1 MGAPAVSVAMSA
13 DHLRDPPGEPFADE
27 LALAR
32 AVAGGDRRAA
42 ERFARRLAPTVR
54 RVARLLLRGAG
65 DADDAAQTC
74 LIELLRAAGGYEA
87 RGSLEGWAHR
97 IAVRVVLRA
106 ARRSRDLQARE
117 ELRDDLHDAGPP
129 TEPER
134 PFDDLPRPLEH
145 YLDGLAD
152 AHRSVLVLRHA
163 LGHTVPE
170 IAEISGAPV
179 PTVKSRLLK
188 AQAELRR
195 LIQRDIHLGG
205 RQDRRPS

>member
-1 MGAPAVSVAMSA
+1 MVAPAASVAMSA
-13 DHLRDPPGEPFADE
+13 DPVPVPSGEPFADE

-54 RVARLLLRGAG
+54 RVARLLVRGG
-65 DADDAAQTC
+65 DAEDAAQTC
-74 LIELLRAAGGYEA
+74 LIELLRSAGGYEA

-97 IAVRVVLRA
+97 IAVRVALRTV
-106 ARRSRDLQARE
+106 RRARDLHARE
-117 ELRDDLHDAGPP
+117 ELRDDLHDAGLAD
-129 TEPER
+129 EPGR
-134 PFDDLPRPLEH
+134 PLDDLPRPLEH
-145 YLDGLAD
+145 YLGGLGD
-152 AHRSVLVLRHA
+152 AHRHALVLRHA

-179 PTVKSRLLK
+179 ATVKSRLLK

-195 LIQRDIHLGG
+195 LIQRDLNLGV
-205 RQDRRPS
+205 RPDRRPS

>member
-1 MGAPAVSVAMSA
+1 MGVLALSA
-13 DHLRDPPGEPFADE
+13 DMPADSPVSLGEPFADE

-32 AVAGGDRRAA
+32 AVARGDRPAA

-54 RVARLLLRGAG
+54 RVARLLLRGG
-65 DADDAAQTC
+65 DSDDAVQTC
-74 LIELLRAAGGYEA
+74 LIELLRSAGGYEG

-97 IAVRVVLRA
+97 IAVRVALRS
-106 ARRSRDLQARE
+106 ARRTRDQHARE
-117 ELRDDLHDAGPP
+117 ELRDDLHDAGVVAS
-129 TEPER
+129 EPGTLG
-134 PFDDLPRPLEH
+134 DDLPRPLHH
-145 YLDGLAD
+145 YLDAIGE

-170 IAEISGAPV
+170 IAEICAAPV

-195 LIQRDIHLGG
+195 LIQRDINLGV
-205 RQDRRPS
+205 RNDRRPS

>member
-1 MGAPAVSVAMSA
+1 MGAPAISVAMTA
-13 DHLRDPPGEPFADE
+13 DPPRDPPGEPFADE
-27 LALAR
+27 LALVR

-54 RVARLLLRGAG
+54 RVARLLLRGG

-74 LIELLRAAGGYEA
+74 LIELLRAAGGYEG

-106 ARRSRDLQARE
+106 ARRTRDLHARE
-117 ELRDDLHDAGPP
+117 ELRDDLHDAGPAA
-129 TEPER
+129 EPER
-134 PFDDLPRPLEH
+134 PLDDLPRPLEH

-152 AHRSVLVLRHA
+152 AQRSVLVLRHA

-170 IAEISGAPV
+170 IAEICGAPV
-179 PTVKSRLLK
+179 PTIKSRLLK

-195 LIQRDIHLGG
+195 LIQRDINLGV
-205 RQDRRPS
+205 RHDRRPA

>member
-1 MGAPAVSVAMSA
+1 MGAPAVSA
-13 DHLRDPPGEPFADE
+13 DMPADPSPLPSGEPFADE

-32 AVAGGDRRAA
+32 AVARGDRPAA

-54 RVARLLLRGAG
+54 RVARLLLRGG
-65 DADDAAQTC
+65 DSDDAVQTC
-74 LIELLRAAGGYEA
+74 LIELLRSAGGYEG

-97 IAVRVVLRA
+97 IAVRVAMRS
-106 ARRSRDLQARE
+106 ARRARDLHARE
-117 ELRDDLHDAGPP
+117 EPRDDLHDAGAAI
-129 TEPER
+129 EPGR
-134 PFDDLPRPLEH
+134 PGDDLPRPLDH
-145 YLDGLAD
+145 YLDALGE

-170 IAEISGAPV
+170 IAEICAAPV

-195 LIQRDIHLGG
+195 LIQRDINLGV
-205 RQDRRPS
+205 RSDRRPS